1 MSLHLL
7 ALAAALA
14 GGGCD
19 RATPPAPM
27 ATSAQSGTPAPFVL
41 PRLTGRVVD
50 NADLLT
56 PDQER
61 SLTRALAETERRTGH
76 QIVVVTLAS
85 LDGRSIEEVGLNLG
99 NGWGIGRRGHDDGV
113 LLIVAPT
120 ERKVRIEVGCGL
132 ETALTDMEA
141 RMVIEQRILPAFR
154 KRQMAVGIFRGSA
167 AIIRE
172 IDSVGVTP

>member
-14 GGGCD
+14 SGGCD
-19 RATPPAPM
+19 PATQPSPA
-27 ATSAQSGTPAPFVL
+27 ARSTQSGAAEPFVL

-56 PDQER
+56 SDQER
-61 SLTRALAETERRTGH
+61 SLARALAETERRTGH
-76 QIVVVTLAS
+76 QFVVVTLPS
-85 LDGRSIEEVGLNLG
+85 LDGRAIEEVGLRLG
-99 NGWGIGRRGHDDGV
+99 NGWGIGRKGHNDGV
-113 LLIVAPT
+113 LLIVAPN

-132 ETALTDMEA
+132 ETTLTDIEA

-172 IDSVGVTP
+172 IDSVGATP